1 MFLVVGIKRKYNTI
15 EVLDPVTNSSI
26 DFSKTI
32 ARLYWLNPNHR
43 KMADQKMKMFLFE
56 VRNRY
61 GLTTHELNDDF
72 KSRFKSKTG
81 VSDKLINRLFDA
93 YSLARQSSTIH
104 KDVLIQISE
113 TIVLIR
119 QQWK

>member
-1 MFLVVGIKRKYNTI
+1 MVGIKRRYNAI
-15 EVLDPVTNSSI
+15 EIVDPITNSSI

-61 GLTTHELNDDF
+61 GLTTHELDEDF
-72 KSRFKSKTG
+72 KIRFGAKSG
-81 VSDKLINRLFDA
+81 VSEKLINRLFDA
-93 YSLARQSSTIH
+93 YNLARQSPTIH
-104 KDVLIQISE
+104 SDVLIQISE
-113 TIVLIR
+113 SIVKIR
-119 QQWK
+119 QEWK